1 MTPQERERYNEYK
14 KAAEDWRQKYAIK
27 CRVNDRL
34 LLKLDRI
41 RNTIKDLQNN
51 VLD

>member
-14 KAAEDWRQKYAIK
+14 KAAEDWRQKYAAQ
-27 CRVNDRL
+27 CRTNDKL
-34 LLKLDRI
+34 LRKLDSV
-41 RNTIKDLQNN
+41 RNTIKDLQDK